1 MSMPC
6 VCSAD
11 GCLLLRTTL
20 LLAAVKAVCS
30 EYRIHNA
37 DVHLRDDCDVDDLV
51 DVIEGSRV
59 YIPAIY
65 VINKIDQI
73 TLEELNVLTKLP
85 HYCPVCAYHEW
96 NLDGLVDMIW
106 EYLDLLRIYTKPKV
120 TPTPLCNIWRG
131 VRAQKRRNLQHTVC
145 WISPCLWYALHVR
158 EDLFWWTFVS

>member
-1 MSMPC
+1 METLGQC
-6 VCSAD
+6 EY
-11 GCLLLRTTL
+11 LLHMTTTSIDIL
-20 LLAAVKAVCS
+20 SGLAAVKAVCS

-120 TPTPLCNIWRG
+120 SACYLSFSVGLLC
-131 VRAQKRRNLQHTVC
+131 
-145 WISPCLWYALHVR
+145 
-158 EDLFWWTFVS
+158 